1 MVAIDSDRIRRA
13 VTELLGAIGEDPE
26 RPGLVETPDRV
37 VEAYAEM
44 FAGVGTDPASFFD
57 SGVEI
62 GIDATD
68 VPIVLAGIPVRSV
81 CEHHLLP
88 FLGSAAVAYVPG
100 DRVAGLGRFVR
111 AVDSAASRPQMQERL
126 TDDIADAIERGLGA
140 RGALVVVRAEHTCVS
155 ARGSRTRGTE
165 AVTIAAR
172 GSLAS
177 GAARLEALTLMGAAE
192 THARPRALGE
202 TDLP

>member
-1 MVAIDSDRIRRA
+1 MAIDSDRIRRA
-13 VTELLGAIGEDPE
+13 VTELLGAIGDDPG

-44 FAGVGTDPASFFD
+44 FAGVGVDPASIFD
-57 SGVEI
+57 SGVDI
-62 GIDATD
+62 GIETTE
-68 VPIVLAGIPVRSV
+68 VPIVVAGIPVRSV

-88 FLGSAAVAYVPG
+88 FLGTAAIAYVPG

-111 AVDSAASRPQMQERL
+111 AVDLAAARPQMQERL

-140 RGALVVVRAEHTCVS
+140 RGALVVIRAEHTCVS
-155 ARGSRTRGTE
+155 ARGSRTQGTE

-172 GSLAS
+172 GSLAA
-177 GAARLEALTLMGAAE
+177 GTARLEALALMGAE
-192 THARPRALGE
+192 QTRGLVE
-202 TDLP
+202 TDPE